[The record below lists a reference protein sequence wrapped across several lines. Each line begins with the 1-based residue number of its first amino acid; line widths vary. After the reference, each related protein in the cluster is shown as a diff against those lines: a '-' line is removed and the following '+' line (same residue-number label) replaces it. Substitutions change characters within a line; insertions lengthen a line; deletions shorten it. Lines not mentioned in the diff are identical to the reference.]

1 MHKRHLKISRD
12 NCGDPAKA
20 DECGPP
26 APWFSNIALDIFV
39 LVACFIALGL
49 AILLLWY
56 LVKIPYIWWRERR
69 AKSREPVADGHEL
82 LEREEPV
89 EEPRRS
95 EGSTRSCYDVGR
107 PVENN
112 AEVEV

>member
-1 MHKRHLKISRD
+1 MSTD
-12 NCGDPAKA
+12 NCDAADA

-26 APWFSNIALDIFV
+26 APWFSNMFLDILV
-39 LVACFIALGL
+39 LLACFIALCL
-49 AILLLWY
+49 VILFLWC
-56 LVKIPYIWWRERR
+56 LVKTPYIWWKDRR

-82 LEREEPV
+82 LEREDPV

-95 EGSTRSCYDVGR
+95 EGSTRSCYDLGK

-112 AEVEV
+112 AELEV